1 MTKRGFNSIVKVKD
15 GEMILLGGIEKNL
28 TEDSSKGLPWIARVP
43 VLRLFCGN
51 VTRTKK
57 TQKLNVF
64 IRPTIVL

>member
-1 MTKRGFNSIVKVKD
+1 
-15 GEMILLGGIEKNL
+15 MILLGGIEKNL

-51 VTRTKK
+51 VTRTKQ